1 MVIRTAIFFGNRPT
15 TVTGLHIKDISW
27 DRWRLARRCPPRG
40 YWHIIA
46 NRFSGEWPRFVKAT
60 ISGCIR
66 LLVHPGTMLGHA
78 VQERLMQKIWP
89 HPWPLFT
96 MSCKRSR

>member
-46 NRFSGEWPRFVKAT
+46 NRFSGE
-60 ISGCIR
+60 
-66 LLVHPGTMLGHA
+66 
-78 VQERLMQKIWP
+78 
-89 HPWPLFT
+89 
-96 MSCKRSR
+96 